1 METFQSDQLL
11 SDTNH
16 HHHHQQ
22 PPQPQQQQQ
31 QQHQH
36 PNHYHQPAY
45 NKYGTISGFSNKT
58 NYLLANNNQ
67 YTNQTYNSNNII
79 TPNVTANTNN
89 NNNSNS
95 TSSSTTTTTTVP
107 TANSRFRA
115 INRSFRTAVDKSF
128 DMPNNSGIMAILLTY
143 YFRSFI
149 LINYIYHLLSTTYKF
164 CFVCLFVD

>member
-16 HHHHQQ
+16 HHNHH
-22 PPQPQQQQQ
+22 QQQQQ
-31 QQHQH
+31 IVNQQHQH

-79 TPNVTANTNN
+79 TPNVTANTTNN
-89 NNNSNS
+89 NNNS
-95 TSSSTTTTTTVP
+95 TSSTTTTTTTTTVP

-128 DMPNNSGIMAILLTY
+128 DMPNNSGIMAILL
-143 YFRSFI
+143 
-149 LINYIYHLLSTTYKF
+149 L
-164 CFVCLFVD
+164 